1 MRFDACRISEKPTKD
16 VSLIQKCL
24 LFSRPLAAGVG
35 KKRRMK
41 PKLIFTLFIISVL
54 FNIQAFGQ
62 KNNGTIKGESGKKY
76 DELLKRYAQYG
87 FSGAVLV
94 ARGGKIVLNQGYG
107 MANKQTSLTN
117 TSETVFAIGSLTKQF
132 TAAAIL
138 QLEEKGKLKTE
149 DLISKFLGNMPADKA
164 DITIHHLLTHTSGLV
179 GDSANAQFPM
189 DNRDRYV
196 EAVKGMKPR
205 SKPGEK
211 YSYSNVGYNL
221 LAAIVEK
228 VSGSA
233 FEDYL
238 EKKLFKPAG
247 MKNSGFAGKEFWKEN
262 VKSVGY
268 EPAAIG
274 SGNVSRAEKPRASNW
289 SDYGAGGVLTTT
301 GDLYK
306 WHLALKKEK
315 ILSAASK
322 KKLYAP
328 FLNDYAYGWEI
339 RKTKQEKPFIQHGG
353 DVPGYQSWFAQ
364 FPEDDLLII
373 TLINNR
379 MRWRTLLVNAL
390 QSAALGESYEMPPA
404 LLPPN
409 SLKLENYAGVYRLPS
424 GGTIHATAGDDGFYI
439 GVEGQDAIDL
449 INRAGEKDGAV
460 YRRLNERTKG
470 MIEQFLRE
478 DFSSLKEFSGSANP
492 AEQGAA
498 MEQWWKNLIERHGA
512 VKTFQN
518 LGTLRSRTG
527 HAVSFTRVEY
537 EKGTEVLRVLWLG
550 DKITG
555 FGTGVPR
562 PSIAQY
568 LPETQNKFT
577 SFDILT
583 SQLIS
588 VNFVTNPNGGVTHVE
603 LAGANEIIKAQKIK

>member
-1 MRFDACRISEKPTKD
+1 
-16 VSLIQKCL
+16 
-24 LFSRPLAAGVG
+24 
-35 KKRRMK
+35 MK
-41 PKLIFTLFIISVL
+41 LKLIFTLIIIGVL
-54 FNIQAFGQ
+54 FNIQTFGQ
-62 KNNGTIKGESGKKY
+62 KNNGTIKGELGKKY
-76 DELLKRYAQYG
+76 DELLRRYTQYG

-94 ARGGKIVLNQGYG
+94 ARDGKIVLNRGYG
-107 MANKQTSLTN
+107 MANKELVLPN

-138 QLEEKGKLKTE
+138 QLEEKGRLKTG
-149 DLISKFLGNMPADKA
+149 DLISKHLGNVPADKA

-189 DNRDRYV
+189 DNRDAYI

-228 VSGSA
+228 ASGLS

-238 EKKLFKPAG
+238 QKNLFKPAG

-274 SGNVSRAEKPRASNW
+274 SGNVSRAEKPRVSNW
-289 SDYGAGGVLTTT
+289 SDYGAGGGLTTT

-306 WHLALKKEK
+306 WHLALKKDK
-315 ILSAASK
+315 ILSAASR
-322 KKLYAP
+322 KKLYTP

-339 RKTKQEKPFIQHGG
+339 KKSKQEKPFIQHGG
-353 DVPGYQSWFAQ
+353 DVPGFQSWFAQ

-379 MRWRTLLVNAL
+379 MRWRTLLVNTL
-390 QSAALGESYEMPPA
+390 QSAAFGQTYEMPPA
-404 LLPPN
+404 LLEAK
-409 SLKLENYAGVYRLPS
+409 SLKLENYAGVYRLPT
-424 GGTIHATAGDDGFYI
+424 GGTIHASAGDDGFFI
-439 GVEGQDAIDL
+439 GAEGQDAIDL
-449 INRAGEKDGAV
+449 LNRTNEKDVAL
-460 YRRLNERTKG
+460 YRQLNERTKA
-470 MIEQFLRE
+470 MIEKFLRE
-478 DFSSLKEFSGSANP
+478 DFSPAKEFSGTANP
-492 AEQGAA
+492 AEQAGA
-498 MEQWWKNLIERHGA
+498 MEKWWKNLIGRHGA

-527 HAVSFTRVEY
+527 HAVTFTRVEY
-537 EKGTEVLRVLWLG
+537 ERGTEVLRVLWLN

-568 LPETQNKFT
+568 MPESASKFT

-583 SQLIS
+583 SRLVS
-588 VNFVTNPNGGVTHVE
+588 VNFVTNSSSAVTHIE
-603 LAGANEIIKAQKIK
+603 LGGANETIKAEKIK

>member
-1 MRFDACRISEKPTKD
+1 LPENAD
-16 VSLIQKCL
+16 LIQKCS
-24 LFSRPLAAGVG
+24 LFSRLLAAGRV
-35 KKRRMK
+35 KKKRMK
-41 PKLIFTLFIISVL
+41 PKIIFTLVACVL
-54 FNIQAFGQ
+54 LVASAFGQ
-62 KNNGTIKGESGKKY
+62 KNNETIKNNKTTKGEIGEKF
-76 DELLKRYAQYG
+76 DTLLRRYTQYG
-87 FSGAVLV
+87 FSGTVLV
-94 ARGGKIVLNQGYG
+94 AQGGKVVLNRGYG
-107 MANKQTSLTN
+107 MANKELGLSN
-117 TSETVFAIGSLTKQF
+117 TPETVFAIGSLTKQF
-132 TAAAIL
+132 TAAAVL
-138 QLEEKGKLKTE
+138 KLEEKGKLKTH
-149 DLISKFLGNMPADKA
+149 DLISKYLGNMPADKT

-179 GDSANAQFPM
+179 SDSANAQFPM
-189 DNRDRYV
+189 DTRNAYV

-211 YSYSNVGYNL
+211 YFYSNVGYNL

-228 VSGSA
+228 VSGLA

-238 EKKLFKPAG
+238 QKNLFKPAG
-247 MKNSGFAGKEFWKEN
+247 MKNSGFAGKEFWKET

-274 SGNVSRAEKPRASNW
+274 SGNVSKAEKPKVSNW
-289 SDYGAGGVLTTT
+289 SDQGAGGVLTTT

-306 WHLALKKEK
+306 WHLALKKDK
-315 ILSAASK
+315 ILSAASR
-322 KKLYAP
+322 KKLYTP

-353 DVPGYQSWFAQ
+353 DVPGYQSWYAQ

-379 MRWRTLLVNAL
+379 MRWRTLLVNTL
-390 QSAALGESYEMPPA
+390 QSAAFGLNYEMPPA
-404 LLPPN
+404 LLPAN

-424 GGTIHATAGDDGFYI
+424 GGTIHSWTSADGFFI

-449 INRAGEKDGAV
+449 LNRTNEKDAAL
-460 YRRLNERTKG
+460 YRQLNERTKG
-470 MIEQFLRE
+470 MIEKFLRE
-478 DFSSLKEFSGSANP
+478 DFSPAKEFSGTANP
-492 AEQGAA
+492 DEQAGA
-498 MEQWWKNLIERHGA
+498 MEKWWKNLVGRHGA

-537 EKGTEVLRVLWLG
+537 ERGTEVLRVLWLS

-555 FGTGVPR
+555 FGTSVPR

-568 LPETQNKFT
+568 MPETQNKFN

-583 SQLIS
+583 SQLVS
-588 VNFVTNPNGGVTHVE
+588 VNFGTNPNGAVTHIE
-603 LAGANEIIKAQKIK
+603 LGGANEIIKAEKIK